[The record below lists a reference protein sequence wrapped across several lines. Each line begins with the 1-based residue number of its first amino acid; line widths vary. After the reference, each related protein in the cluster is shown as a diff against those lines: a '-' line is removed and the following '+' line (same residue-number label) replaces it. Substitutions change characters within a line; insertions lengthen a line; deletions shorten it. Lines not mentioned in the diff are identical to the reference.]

1 MSYLEASRRRAEEL
15 AKQETVRILSL
26 ETSCDE
32 TAAAVIENGRKILSN
47 VVFSQIDLHELYGGV
62 VPEIASR
69 AHMEACDRVIDQ
81 ALREAGMTL
90 AEVDAL
96 AVTKGPGLVGALL
109 TGVNCMKGLA
119 FAAGK
124 PLIGVNHIEGHVSAN
139 YLSHPDL
146 EPPFLCLVVSGG
158 HSHLVK
164 VADYGDYRLLGQ
176 TADDAAGEAFDKA
189 ARVLGLPYPGGPRID
204 ALAEEGNPEAFVLP
218 KPKTAGKY
226 DYSFSGLKTAFINTV
241 HGIEQRGEPL
251 PKADLA
257 ASFRRAVCRE
267 LIEKAEALLE
277 DEAIRCAQDD
287 TGAPRERAGD
297 PSTRPG
303 GLAQDDRRVSREDAG
318 NNIKRFALA
327 GGVSANRELR
337 RMAKDMCGRLGVK
350 LYMPEIHLCTDNGAM
365 IGSAAYYRLMRG
377 EVAPLSMNA
386 EPALRLV

>member
-1 MSYLEASRRRAEEL
+1 MRDP
-15 AKQETVRILSL
+15 VRILAL

-32 TAAAVIENGRKILSN
+32 TAAAVVENGRKILSN

-69 AHMEACDRVIDQ
+69 AHMEACDRVVDQ
-81 ALREAGMTL
+81 TLREAGMSL
-90 AEVDAL
+90 QDVDAL

-124 PLIGVNHIEGHVSAN
+124 PLVGVNHIEGHVSAN
-139 YLSHPDL
+139 YLSHPEL

-158 HSHLVK
+158 HSHLVE
-164 VADYGDYRLLGQ
+164 VADYGTYRLLGQ

-204 ALAEEGNPEAFVLP
+204 ALAEEGNPEAFTLP
-218 KPKTAGKY
+218 SPKTEGRY
-226 DYSFSGLKTAFINTV
+226 DYSFSGLKTAFMNTV
-241 HGIEQRGEPL
+241 HTLEQRGEAL

-267 LIEKAEALLE
+267 LIGKARLLLTEAE
-277 DEAIRCAQDD
+277 QD
-287 TGAPRERAGD
+287 GAEG
-297 PSTRPG
+297 
-303 GLAQDDRRVSREDAG
+303 
-318 NNIKRFALA
+318 IKGINGFALA

-337 RMAKDMCGRLGVK
+337 RMAAEMCGELK
-350 LYMPEIHLCTDNGAM
+350 IPLFMPELPLCTDNGAM
-365 IGSAAYYRLMRG
+365 IGSAAYYRLRNG
-377 EVAPLSMNA
+377 ETAGLDLNA
-386 EPALRLV
+386 VPALKLV

>member
-1 MSYLEASRRRAEEL
+1 MDYLDMSRRKADDLKARGTA
-15 AKQETVRILSL
+15 RILAL

-69 AHMEACDRVIDQ
+69 AHMEACDRVVDQ
-81 ALREAGMTL
+81 ALKEAGMSLEDT
-90 AEVDAL
+90 DAL
-96 AVTKGPGLVGALL
+96 AVTCGPGLVGALL

-139 YLSHPDL
+139 YLSHPEL

-158 HSHLVK
+158 HSHLVE
-164 VADYGDYRLLGQ
+164 VADYGEYHPLGQ

-189 ARVLGLPYPGGPRID
+189 ARALGLPYPGGPRID
-204 ALAEEGNPEAFVLP
+204 ALAEEGDPEAFVLP
-218 KPKTAGKY
+218 SPKTEGRY
-226 DYSFSGLKTAFINTV
+226 DYSFSGLKTAFMNTV
-241 HGIEQRGEPL
+241 HRLEQRGAPL
-251 PKADLA
+251 PRADLA

-267 LIEKAEALLE
+267 LIGKARLLME
-277 DEAIRCAQDD
+277 EHGMNGYR
-287 TGAPRERAGD
+287 G
-297 PSTRPG
+297 
-303 GLAQDDRRVSREDAG
+303 
-318 NNIKRFALA
+318 FAMA

-337 RMAKDMCGRLGVK
+337 RMAAAMCGELGIK

-365 IGSAAYYRLMRG
+365 IGSAAYYRLMNG
-377 EVAPLSMNA
+377 EIAGLELNA
-386 EPALRLV
+386 MPALRLV